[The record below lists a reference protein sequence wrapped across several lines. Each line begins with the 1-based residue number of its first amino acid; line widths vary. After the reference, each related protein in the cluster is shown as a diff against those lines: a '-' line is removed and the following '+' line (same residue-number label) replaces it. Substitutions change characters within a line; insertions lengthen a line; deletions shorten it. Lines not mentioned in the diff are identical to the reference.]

1 MHGEAVTLLHF
12 IPMKS
17 FLARIT
23 ARPRAT
29 TSPRRSQ
36 PRRSTSSPATSRRLH
51 PFRLAQP
58 ARRLA
63 NFAAIRAVG
72 NAVIA
77 ANQTAIAATSPG
89 GYTYPG
95 VIKSEKAR
103 KSYDNK
109 MAKLNRALRDS
120 NATLSIFTAPA
131 DMDATSINLVDS
143 YIQIL
148 VEAIEI
154 HHVTR
159 LNIR

>member
-1 MHGEAVTLLHF
+1 M
-12 IPMKS
+12 
-17 FLARIT
+17 
-23 ARPRAT
+23 
-29 TSPRRSQ
+29 
-36 PRRSTSSPATSRRLH
+36 
-51 PFRLAQP
+51 
-58 ARRLA
+58 
-63 NFAAIRAVG
+63 
-72 NAVIA
+72 IA
-77 ANQTAIAATSPG
+77 ANQTAIAATCPG

-148 VEAIEI
+148 VKAIET

>member
-12 IPMKS
+12 TPMKS

-29 TSPRRSQ
+29 TPPRKSQ
-36 PRRSTSSPATSRRLH
+36 PRRSTPSPADSRRLH

-63 NFAAIRAVG
+63 NFAAIQAVG

-77 ANQTAIAATSPG
+77 ANQTAIAATTPG

-103 KSYDNK
+103 KSYDDK
-109 MAKLNRALRDS
+109 MVAFNRILRDS
-120 NATLSIFTAPA
+120 NATLSVFTAPA
-131 DMDATSINLVDS
+131 DMDVASINLVDS
-143 YIQIL
+143 YIHIL
-148 VEAIEI
+148 VKAIEA

>member
-1 MHGEAVTLLHF
+1 
-12 IPMKS
+12 MKS

-29 TSPRRSQ
+29 TPPRRSQ
-36 PRRSTSSPATSRRLH
+36 PRRSSSLPAAPRRLH

-63 NFAAIRAVG
+63 NFAAIQAVG
-72 NAVIA
+72 IAVIA
-77 ANQTAIAATSPG
+77 ANQTAIAATTPG

-95 VIKSEKAR
+95 DIKSEKAR
-103 KSYDNK
+103 KSYDDK
-109 MAKLNRALRDS
+109 MAAFNRALRDS

-131 DMDATSINLVDS
+131 DMDAPSINLVDR
-143 YIQIL
+143 YIHIL
-148 VEAIEI
+148 VKAIEA

>member
-29 TSPRRSQ
+29 TPPRRSQ
-36 PRRSTSSPATSRRLH
+36 PRRSTATPLLCH

-77 ANQTAIAATSPG
+77 TNQTAIAATSPG

>member
-1 MHGEAVTLLHF
+1 M
-12 IPMKS
+12 
-17 FLARIT
+17 
-23 ARPRAT
+23 
-29 TSPRRSQ
+29 
-36 PRRSTSSPATSRRLH
+36 PATPRRLH

-77 ANQTAIAATSPG
+77 TNQTAIAATSPG

-120 NATLSIFTAPA
+120 NATLSIFSAPA

>member
-1 MHGEAVTLLHF
+1 MHGEGLNLLYF
-12 IPMKS
+12 TFMKS
-17 FLARIT
+17 FLSRIT
-23 ARPRAT
+23 SRPGAT
-29 TSPRRSQ
+29 TPPPRSQ
-36 PRRSTSSPATSRRLH
+36 PRRSTAPPATPRLLH

-63 NFAAIRAVG
+63 NFAAIQVVG

-77 ANQTAIAATSPG
+77 SNQTAIAATSPG

-103 KSYDNK
+103 KSYDDK

-143 YIQIL
+143 YIHIL
-148 VEAIEI
+148 VKAIETR
-154 HHVTR
+154 HVTL

>member
-12 IPMKS
+12 TPMKS

-29 TSPRRSQ
+29 TPPRKSQ
-36 PRRSTSSPATSRRLH
+36 PRRSSSLPAAPRLLQ

-63 NFAAIRAVG
+63 NFAAIQAVG

-77 ANQTAIAATSPG
+77 ANQTAIAATTPG
-89 GYTYPG
+89 RYTYPG

-103 KSYDNK
+103 KSYDDK
-109 MAKLNRALRDS
+109 MAAFNRALRDS
-120 NATLSIFTAPA
+120 NATLSVFAAPA
-131 DMDATSINLVDS
+131 DMDAASINLVDC
-143 YIQIL
+143 YIRIL
-148 VEAIEI
+148 VKAIEA

>member
-12 IPMKS
+12 TPMKS

-29 TSPRRSQ
+29 TPPRKSQ
-36 PRRSTSSPATSRRLH
+36 PSRSTASPATPHLLH

-63 NFAAIRAVG
+63 NFAAIQAVG

-77 ANQTAIAATSPG
+77 ANLTAITATSPG

-103 KSYDNK
+103 KSYDDK
-109 MAKLNRALRDS
+109 MAAFNRALRDS
-120 NATLSIFTAPA
+120 NATLSVLTAPA
-131 DMDATSINLVDS
+131 DMDAASINLVDS
-143 YIQIL
+143 YIHIL
-148 VEAIEI
+148 VKAIET